1 MLIIG
6 CRPSEADGGLLVA
19 SDARES
25 TTHSVDERIS
35 CMDIQQNIMEAIAE
49 HLTVIQQLT
58 AMSHLILQVASELV
72 TTLRREGKVV
82 LCGNLPV
89 THNF

>member
-1 MLIIG
+1 
-6 CRPSEADGGLLVA
+6 
-19 SDARES
+19 
-25 TTHSVDERIS
+25 
-35 CMDIQQNIMEAIAE
+35 
-49 HLTVIQQLT
+49 LT